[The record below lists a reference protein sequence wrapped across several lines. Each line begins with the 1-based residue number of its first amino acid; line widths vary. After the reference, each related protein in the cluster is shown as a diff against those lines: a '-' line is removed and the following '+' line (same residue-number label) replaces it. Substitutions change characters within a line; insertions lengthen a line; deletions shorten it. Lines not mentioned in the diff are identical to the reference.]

1 MLPRHSAVTLE
12 QVARQAGVSRAT
24 VSRIVNGVSTVD
36 PALAERVNVVVK
48 QLGYVPNLSA
58 RSLASRRAGAV
69 ALVVPEDVE
78 RFFGDPF
85 FGALVAGIQGKMRG
99 SGFLLDVLIAADDP
113 RQTSDLLLGGKVDAA
128 ILFSHRIEQSFMSMM
143 SASLPVVLAGRP
155 TDATEPTCHYVDVD
169 NRGGAE
175 LVTRHLLER
184 GHRRIA
190 MIRGPEDSPAAVDR
204 LQGYL
209 DAHEAAGIEAGP
221 IVAGDFTSA
230 GGVAGAERLLDES
243 ASCTA
248 VFAAN
253 DLMAIGAMGVLR
265 KRGLRIPDDIAIAGF
280 DDVPSAADTV
290 PPLTTVRQPSREQG
304 AALAATALALVAG
317 EPVEQGQVL
326 ATELIVRES
335 T

>member
-1 MLPRHSAVTLE
+1 MLPRNSTVTLE

-99 SGFLLDVLIAADDP
+99 SGFLLDVLITADDP

-128 ILFSHRIEQSFMSMM
+128 ILFSHRIEQSFMSTM

-155 TDATEPTCHYVDVD
+155 TDATESTGHYVDVD

-175 LVTRHLLER
+175 LVTRHLLES

-190 MIRGPEDSPAAVDR
+190 MIRGPEDSPAAADR

-209 DAHEAAGIEAGP
+209 DAHEAAGIETGP

-230 GGVAGAERLLDES
+230 GGVAAAEELLEERTW
-243 ASCTA
+243 TA
-248 VFAAN
+248 LFAAN

-265 KRGLRIPDDIAIAGF
+265 KRGIRVPEDIAVAGF

-304 AALAATALALVAG
+304 AALAQTALALVAG
-317 EPVEQGQVL
+317 EHVEQGQVL
-326 ATELIVRES
+326 ATELIVRAS